1 MTVIFWAIKIA
12 IFLLEKND
20 KELASLAQS
29 ARHSTVVH
37 ATGSIS
43 LEHDSFHI
51 TQVAGSDLSGT
62 TASPPNL
69 ATSDIISS
77 RAKIDGKLSCQTNQ
91 NPQLT

>member
-1 MTVIFWAIKIA
+1 
-12 IFLLEKND
+12 LLEKND

-51 TQVAGSDLSGT
+51 TQVAVSDLSGT
-62 TASPPNL
+62 TAFPPNL
-69 ATSDIISS
+69 AASDIISS
-77 RAKIDGKLSCQTNQ
+77 RAKFDGKLLCQTNQ
-91 NPQLT
+91 KPQLT

>member
-1 MTVIFWAIKIA
+1 M
-12 IFLLEKND
+12 
-20 KELASLAQS
+20 
-29 ARHSTVVH
+29 VH

-69 ATSDIISS
+69 AASDIISS
-77 RAKIDGKLSCQTNQ
+77 RAKFDGETVLPDKPEASDCVVCRE
-91 NPQLT
+91 

>member
-1 MTVIFWAIKIA
+1 MVCNFWA
-12 IFLLEKND
+12 KNGKD
-20 KELASLAQS
+20 LASLAQS

-37 ATGSIS
+37 ATGSSS

-69 ATSDIISS
+69 AASDIISS
-77 RAKIDGKLSCQTNQ
+77 RAKFDGETVLPDKPEAANCVM
-91 NPQLT
+91 

>member
-1 MTVIFWAIKIA
+1 LHV
-12 IFLLEKND
+12 IFLLEKNN

-69 ATSDIISS
+69 AASDIISS
-77 RAKIDGKLSCQTNQ
+77 RAKFDGEAVVPDKPEAATYVM
-91 NPQLT
+91 